1 MRNLFST
8 KVKIILVVAAL
19 LTAALA
25 IYSGISNQ
33 SLPSV
38 IVQGVLAPFRAA
50 GTTLTNTAEKYYS
63 YMFRYEALDAAN
75 KVLEERIAQME
86 DVARQADSVARENE
100 RLRKL
105 LDLKATNEDYKLVD
119 AYIIGWSS
127 SDWESTFTINRG
139 TNAGIRENLCAITAN
154 GEVVGLVTEVG
165 VNYAV
170 VKTVLDST
178 LEISGTIS
186 TSGYNGMVK
195 GGYTSGNDTLLQ
207 MNYLPSDSIIRNKD
221 QVVTSG
227 STVYPRGLIIGSV
240 VDAGYEE
247 TGVAKFALLDP
258 AADINSLEQ
267 VFIITA
273 YTTEVVTTPGTSTG
287 SETATAPSETAAAT
301 QQSEF
306 KPDPRQNSLSGLFH
320 VTQLQKQRMLKWTL
334 YVLTGIL
341 LLTIQDV
348 IMSRVSIFGA
358 TTDLPVVYILL
369 ITVIEGVDV
378 GSLFV
383 LFASTIYYFSG
394 SAPGPYCIGLLCAVG
409 IIATLL
415 RQAYLRRTK
424 ASIVIC
430 AGIALTIY
438 EMGLFV
444 VGIGLGLTR
453 WDRVFSFLITA
464 GYSFGVMV
472 LLYPLINKIG
482 LIGGTT
488 WKE

>member
-63 YMFRYEALDAAN
+63 YMFRYEALDAEN

-86 DVARQADSVARENE
+86 DVARQADSVSRENE

-105 LDLKATNEDYKLVD
+105 LELKATNEDYKLVD

-127 SDWESTFTINRG
+127 SDWESTF
-139 TNAGIRENLCAITAN
+139 
-154 GEVVGLVTEVG
+154 
-165 VNYAV
+165 
-170 VKTVLDST
+170 
-178 LEISGTIS
+178 TIS

-301 QQSEF
+301 Q
-306 KPDPRQNSLSGLFH
+306 P
-320 VTQLQKQRMLKWTL
+320 
-334 YVLTGIL
+334 
-341 LLTIQDV
+341 
-348 IMSRVSIFGA
+348 
-358 TTDLPVVYILL
+358 TTPV
-369 ITVIEGVDV
+369 G
-378 GSLFV
+378 
-383 LFASTIYYFSG
+383 
-394 SAPGPYCIGLLCAVG
+394 
-409 IIATLL
+409 
-415 RQAYLRRTK
+415 
-424 ASIVIC
+424 
-430 AGIALTIY
+430 
-438 EMGLFV
+438 
-444 VGIGLGLTR
+444 
-453 WDRVFSFLITA
+453 
-464 GYSFGVMV
+464 
-472 LLYPLINKIG
+472 
-482 LIGGTT
+482 
-488 WKE
+488 